1 MAHSLPRRSFLTA
14 LAAPLAAHPLS
25 AALAPPQP
33 QAAASATARI
43 GPPSAGSLDAFIPRL
58 ERALHENVNPFW
70 FPRSLDREQGG
81 YMINHDPAG
90 LPNGR
95 SSKMIVTQARMVW
108 YFSRMVRAGM
118 TKPATRAQF
127 AEAAEHGFQ
136 FLRAKMWDAAHGGY
150 FWEVNRDGSPRNNQK
165 HLYGQSFALCALSE
179 MAVALNHQAARDAAI
194 ELFELLERRAH
205 DATHGGYIEDFEADW
220 TETPASQPTPMGP
233 ARQKLMNT
241 HLHLMEAFTSFYR
254 ATTLPRARERL
265 LELITVESNT
275 VLRKDLAACADKY
288 TRDWRRLAEGDYAR
302 VSYGHDIENV
312 WLLMD
317 ACRAAGISDSPLHDL
332 YRVNWAYCLE
342 YGWDA
347 ATGAFCD
354 SGLPRQPAD
363 RRQKVWWVQAE
374 ALVSA
379 LKMYRLT
386 GEPVYRAVFERTWNF
401 TESQLID
408 WKHGEWH
415 AEITAQGQPRGD
427 KAHIWKAGY
436 HNGRAL
442 VECLLDLRSA

>member
-25 AALAPPQP
+25 AALAQPQP

-43 GPPSAGSLDAFIPRL
+43 GPPSAASLDAFIPRL

-136 FLRAKMWDAAHGGY
+136 FLRAKMWDAA
-150 FWEVNRDGSPRNNQK
+150 
-165 HLYGQSFALCALSE
+165 
-179 MAVALNHQAARDAAI
+179 
-194 ELFELLERRAH
+194 
-205 DATHGGYIEDFEADW
+205 HGGYIEDFEADW